1 MPSHYTKEERE
12 SHVKAWKKSKL
23 SQEAYCKIK
32 GLTWT
37 TFKNWCKPTRRVK
50 QNYPLVPIQVTAPQ
64 DGKRASLTLQSPQ
77 GWMQEGSTIEF
88 GCRRGQDCCKMNN
101 NAGGVRIVVK

>member
-1 MPSHYTKEERE
+1 MSSHYTKEERE
-12 SHVKAWKKSKL
+12 SYVKAWKKSKL

-32 GLTWT
+32 GLAWS

-50 QNYPLVPIQVTAPQ
+50 QNYPLVPIQVTDPQ

-77 GWMQEGSTIEF
+77 GWQIKVNGDVDERQLQKVIQLLGETA
-88 GCRRGQDCCKMNN
+88 C
-101 NAGGVRIVVK
+101 